1 MERACRRAEQGALR
15 EYAGEMALVVDRPA
29 AVCMLGEQSADAIS
43 PACVKSSSDGASPR
57 SSSSARVRWIVVSP
71 TALSAMP
78 ASTIVL
84 PSSQTAAD
92 AAAIAQS
99 PARRSTFSCALPP
112 PRRSGTRTSVSSSPS
127 PTAVM

>member
-1 MERACRRAEQGALR
+1 M
-15 EYAGEMALVVDRPA
+15 
-29 AVCMLGEQSADAIS
+29 
-43 PACVKSSSDGASPR
+43 
-57 SSSSARVRWIVVSP
+57 SP

-78 ASTIVL
+78 TSAIVP

-99 PARRSTFSCALPP
+99 PARRSTFSWALPAP
-112 PRRSGTRTSVSSSPS
+112 GRTARRTSVSISPA